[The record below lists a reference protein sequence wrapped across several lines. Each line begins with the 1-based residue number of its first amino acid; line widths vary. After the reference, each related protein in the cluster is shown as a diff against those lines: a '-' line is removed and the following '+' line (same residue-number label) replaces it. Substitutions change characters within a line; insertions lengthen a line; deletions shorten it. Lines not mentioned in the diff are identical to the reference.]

1 MKIDMVFL
9 RSFKENQNSRIIIKK
24 IIEMA
29 YDLGINTL
37 TEGVETEEM
46 VEFLSEVGC
55 GRLQGYYY
63 GKPMPVHD
71 FREKFLAADDTQ

>member
-9 RSFKENQNSRIIIKK
+9 RSFKENPNSRIIIKR

-46 VEFLSEVGC
+46 VEFLTEIGC
-55 GRLQGYYY
+55 GRFQGYYY

-71 FREKFLAADDTQ
+71 FREKFLTAGDQQ